1 MAKPLN
7 TWEGRRALTDNASAG
22 AETLKKAA
30 RELMEIN
37 LLADAAD
44 FFKRAGDD
52 EGLHEIIDQAV
63 REGNFFLFK
72 EASSKLSSGRAD
84 RAKLEALMKTAGNN
98 GQTLYLEQAERYLK
112 DLL

>member
-1 MAKPLN
+1 MSKSLN

-37 LLADAAD
+37 LLSDAAD

-52 EGLHEIIDQAV
+52 EGLHEIINQAV
-63 REGNFFLFK
+63 REGNFFIFK
-72 EASSKLSSGRAD
+72 EASSKLSSSLKD
-84 RAKLEALMKTAGNN
+84 RAKLEALMETAENN
-98 GQTLYLEQAERYLK
+98 GQMLYLEQAERYLK
-112 DLL
+112 DYL